1 MPSDLS
7 ITMNRPPFSFASAE
21 SNTSDSIS
29 AGANIAPTSVEILSN
44 LNYKY
49 IHASNT
55 GNGKYEGDLEKSKN
69 QVRIFKGLFRILSIL
84 KNIMSADSE
93 ALKLPPP
100 ARAAKGAMAEHERD
114 GIRRVARGARHARES
129 REDAK
134 RIEAAHFPG
143 SVDRYS
149 FGLLD
154 SCVDRSFCNID
165 GKLSKETYLPRG
177 P

>member
-69 QVRIFKGLFRILSIL
+69 QVRIFKVYF
-84 KNIMSADSE
+84 E
-93 ALKLPPP
+93 
-100 ARAAKGAMAEHERD
+100 
-114 GIRRVARGARHARES
+114 
-129 REDAK
+129 
-134 RIEAAHFPG
+134 F
-143 SVDRYS
+143 YQ
-149 FGLLD
+149 
-154 SCVDRSFCNID
+154 
-165 GKLSKETYLPRG
+165 YLRTL
-177 P
+177 